1 MAGDLK
7 LSLEGIGGLLGS
19 VGTVAKDIRA
29 VITGKSILD
38 PAKEADLQ
46 MKLAEIE
53 QKAQESENALAL
65 AQSQVNLEEA
75 KSTNFF
81 ISGGRPLFFWIGG
94 AVVTFVYIVGPIL
107 KACGVTLP
115 DINMGDLWPVITG
128 ILGLGTM
135 RTYEKSKSVVGQ
147 H

>member
-19 VGTVAKDIRA
+19 VGTAAKDLRA
-29 VITGKSILD
+29 AITGKSILD
-38 PAKEADLQ
+38 PAKEAELE

-53 QKAQESENALAL
+53 QKAQEAENALAL

-94 AVVTFVYIVGPIL
+94 AVIIFVYIIGPIL
-107 KACGVTLP
+107 KACSVPLP
-115 DINMGDLWPVITG
+115 DISMGDLWPVVTG

-135 RTYEKSKSVVGQ
+135 RSYEKSKGVVGQ